1 MSQVTTD
8 LPTNGRTQFFNF
20 QYDDSL
26 SAARGVELA
35 TDLMNHCDAD
45 LSLLAAWF
53 SGRQLDMSPPINV
66 SLGTIAID
74 SAGNPLPSQ
83 FIGAQWIGAV
93 AWPLQVTLF
102 IGEFP
107 IASGTATMLAR
118 YLLVSEVS
126 EMYMRAFNAHG
137 PNPWFRFSEGNKGEG
152 LSRFL
157 AAQFLMRSY
166 PGVTAIPSLTFPGG
180 AGVWNVTNLWL
191 DSDRSNWLEV
201 NDEDIQPDPVTG
213 CATLFLFYLHDQLG
227 YRIEDI
233 VNAGAG
239 HLSNVYEKLT
249 RDSWVNAWPNFS
261 GLVDAHLPH
270 EADKDGVFTPSY
282 SPPLDTVFPVSDL
295 TTFSATGQVS
305 WVPAQIPPVLTVTA
319 DHPARTP
326 VRVPITSSHPT
337 IVPDSV
343 VTISSST
350 QAAVRNLK
358 VLPQPPGFTS
368 LLVTL
373 TATYAGRA
381 LTTAVRVVNPDTI
394 GLPALVI
401 DTDRSQDRCRALFI
415 EGDSQV
421 FRINNLSV
429 FADQSG
435 MKFAW
440 SAAGVAPGATDEET
454 LYIPAL
460 PAAGTAVTVQVTV
473 ANARGLHA
481 KGTFAFETRPD
492 DLDAVHEE
500 LRCRLNNLKNL
511 TVNLPP
517 WEPRERAEGRQVRL
531 RELREQ
537 VRTVSVTATAV
548 TKVIQRAME
557 AR

>member
-8 LPTNGRTQFFNF
+8 LPNNGRTQFFNF

-35 TDLMNHCDAD
+35 TDLMNFCDAD

-53 SGRQLDMSPPINV
+53 SGRQLDMSPPINF
-66 SLGTIAID
+66 SIGTVATD

-93 AWPLQVTLF
+93 AWPLQVTLS

-107 IASGTATMLAR
+107 IASGTPTMLAR

-157 AAQFLMRSY
+157 AAQFLMRSS
-166 PGVTAIPSLTFPGG
+166 PGAAAIPSLIFPGG

-191 DSDRSNWLEV
+191 DSDRTNWLEV

-227 YRIEDI
+227 YSIEDI
-233 VNAGAG
+233 INAGAG
-239 HLSNVYEKLT
+239 HLSNVYENLT

-270 EADKDGVFTPSY
+270 AADKNGVFTPSY

-295 TTFSATGQVS
+295 ARFSATGQVS
-305 WVPAQIPPVLTVTA
+305 WVPAQIPPVLTVTV
-319 DHPARTP
+319 DHPAKIP
-326 VRVPITSSHPT
+326 LRVPVTSSHPA

-350 QAAVRNLK
+350 QAATRTLT
-358 VLPQPPGFTS
+358 VLPQPSGFTS
-368 LLVTL
+368 ELVTL

-381 LTTAVRVVNPDTI
+381 LTTAVRVVNPDAV

-401 DTDRSQDRCRALFI
+401 DTDRSQDRCRPLFI
-415 EGDSQV
+415 EGGSQV

-429 FADQSG
+429 FANPAG
-435 MKFAW
+435 MKFGW
-440 SAAGVAPGATDEET
+440 SVAGATHGATDEET
-454 LYIPAL
+454 LSLPAL
-460 PAAGTAVTVQVTV
+460 PPAGTSVTVQVTV
-473 ANARGLHA
+473 ANAQGLHA
-481 KGTFAFETRPD
+481 KGTFTFETGPY
-492 DLDAVHEE
+492 DLDAVDDE
-500 LRCRLNNLKNL
+500 LRCRLNSLKNL

-517 WEPRERAEGRQVRL
+517 WEPRERVEGRQARL
-531 RELREQ
+531 RELQEQ
-537 VRTVSVTATAV
+537 VRTVSVTAAAV
-548 TKVIQRAME
+548 TKVIQRAIK
-557 AR
+557 AG